1 MRRWYLIFLGSSP
14 EGRPRGSLGR
24 RGAAGGREEVLIMR
38 RMGVALAILGALLVA
53 GPAFGTVFV
62 IGPGMLGNPG
72 ADDPSVGYSSLALD
86 EKLVSPE
93 AAFAPGGAGVPLRPW
108 EEPWYQLNQMPGT

>member
-1 MRRWYLIFLGSSP
+1 
-14 EGRPRGSLGR
+14 
-24 RGAAGGREEVLIMR
+24 MR
-38 RMGVALAILGALLVA
+38 RMIALLAILGTLIVA

-62 IGPGMLGNPG
+62 TGPGMLGNPG
-72 ADDPSVGYSSLALD
+72 ADDPSVGYSSQALD

-108 EEPWYQLNQMPGT
+108 EELWYQMNQMPGV